1 MKKAM
6 KWIIA
11 VTVILLCGAMV
22 WRVAFE
28 TTKHT
33 DSLPS
38 LASVAEQG
46 EVFAA
51 EKTKGYRLERLT
63 AVWGEPQAASVD
75 GGPVWKLE
83 DGRYL
88 EVTVN
93 EKGKITEARFT
104 ESPVLWDRCPMIRVD
119 SALYFDTGKT
129 MAGEVDPSAIVG
141 KISSTVD
148 QSQIPQEDGQSN
160 FDYVGADY
168 AKVEEGVVILID
180 GEWVLFE
187 PETEPNEK

>member
-1 MKKAM
+1 MKKRV

-11 VTVILLCGAMV
+11 VAVILLCGAAA
-22 WRVAFE
+22 WRIAFE
-28 TTKHT
+28 TTKRT
-33 DSLPS
+33 DNLPS
-38 LASVAEQG
+38 LAVVAEQG
-46 EVFAA
+46 EEFAA
-51 EKTKGYRLERLT
+51 EKTTGYRLEQLT

-93 EKGKITEARFT
+93 EKGKITETRFI
-104 ESPVLWDRCPMIRVD
+104 ESPVLWDRCPMIRV
-119 SALYFDTGKT
+119 AGELYFDTGRT
-129 MAGEVDPSAIVG
+129 MVGEVDPSAVAG

-168 AKVEEGVVILID
+168 AIVEEGVVIRID
-180 GEWVLFE
+180 GEWILFE
-187 PETEPNEK
+187 PESEQNRS